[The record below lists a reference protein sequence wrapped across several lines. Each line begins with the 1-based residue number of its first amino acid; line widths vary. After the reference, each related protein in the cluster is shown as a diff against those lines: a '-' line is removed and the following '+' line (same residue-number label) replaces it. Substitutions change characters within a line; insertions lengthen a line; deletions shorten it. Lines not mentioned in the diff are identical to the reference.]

1 MSLDSTDLLLVQDTS
16 TNTLHKVTFANLSS
30 DVKGAINYDSR
41 YVNITGDNI
50 TGDIT
55 LGPNGSPNITF
66 QASTGD
72 AAFSGRLT
80 SDKVQAN
87 DGLYGDTSLS
97 IYGGASSTN
106 SVDISSSG
114 DLSVGSDILLT
125 QAGDIT
131 VGSNIELDQT
141 GAVTALSF
149 VGDGSALTNLP
160 ISDYISN
167 GTVAGQILV
176 WSGTEWVPQ
185 LNSALDDG
193 TEAGQLLQ
201 WDGSDWNA
209 SSLIDAGTY

>member
-1 MSLDSTDLLLVQDTS
+1 MKCHWSEQD
-16 TNTLHKVTFANLSS
+16 F
-30 DVKGAINYDSR
+30 
-41 YVNITGDNI
+41 
-50 TGDIT
+50 
-55 LGPNGSPNITF
+55 
-66 QASTGD
+66 
-72 AAFSGRLT
+72 
-80 SDKVQAN
+80 
-87 DGLYGDTSLS
+87 DTH
-97 IYGGASSTN
+97 
-106 SVDISSSG
+106 
-114 DLSVGSDILLT
+114 DILLT

-149 VGDGSALTNLP
+149 AGDGSALTNLP

-185 LNSALDDG
+185 LNNALDDG